1 MVPLVDAKQSQEVGR
16 DLVRGCTCSP
26 LPEQRVQVVG
36 LAKDSALPYVKGL
49 GERLQV

>member
-16 DLVRGCTCSP
+16 DLVRGRAC
-26 LPEQRVQVVG
+26 LLLLEQSVQVVS
-36 LAKDSALPYVKGL
+36 LAQDSALPYVKGL